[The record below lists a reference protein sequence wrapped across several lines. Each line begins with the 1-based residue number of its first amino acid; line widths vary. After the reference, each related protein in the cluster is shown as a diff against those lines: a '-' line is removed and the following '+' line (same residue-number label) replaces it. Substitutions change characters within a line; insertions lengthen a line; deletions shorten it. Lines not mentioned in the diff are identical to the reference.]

1 MRIATA
7 AALFFALAA
16 CDQVIKDP
24 PKGSAAVKSAADSA
38 AAAADAAAADS
49 ARKFA
54 LALEKARA
62 PMALTVSG
70 AQHFSADSAF
80 KLSCIA
86 SESNGE
92 RLLQVEGL
100 HRNARVSFTIFNPR
114 DGDLPVGNNYTR
126 RRAHSRI
133 GNVEV
138 SIGSKTYGD
147 GRGAADLT
155 DPLGRS
161 GSLHASS
168 FVKMGVKKG
177 QSHAANITMHL
188 RWHCE

>member
-1 MRIATA
+1 MRLATA
-7 AALFFALAA
+7 GLLVLLAA

-24 PKGSAAVKSAADSA
+24 PKNSDPKFAADSTA
-38 AAAADAAAADS
+38 AAAQDRALADS

-54 LALEKARA
+54 LAVAKANR
-62 PMALTVSG
+62 PMSLTVTG

-80 KLSCIA
+80 IMSCIS
-86 SESNGE
+86 SESNGD

-100 HRNARVSFTIFNPR
+100 HCNARVSFTIYNPR
-114 DGDLPVGNNYTR
+114 DGDLPVGNNYSH
-126 RRAHSRI
+126 RAHSRI

-138 SIGSKTYGD
+138 SIGTKTYGD
-147 GRGAADLT
+147 GRGGAELS

-161 GSLHASS
+161 GALHASN

-177 QSHAANITMHL
+177 QSHHADISLHL